1 MNKQKQHKKIE
12 TFRFFSSLALAVLL
26 TSIMWIVKFF
36 ETTLNFSFVE
46 YGVLPHTLSGLKGIL
61 FSPFIHGSFNHLF
74 SNSFPFLILTTL
86 LFNVYYKKR
95 FLLFFLLYFL
105 SGILLWTIGRNS
117 YHIGAS
123 GVIYALAA
131 FIFFAGILSKN
142 REHISIS
149 LIVIFL
155 YGGFIWGLFP
165 VKDTTISWEGHL
177 SGFIAGAFLSLFF
190 HHQPKI
196 DSSLIEEPKN
206 IDLIYAYDYKTP
218 YLISKYNF
226 FYTFIPKNTN
236 SEKYIINYET
246 NFYTNSSNAYNF
258 STFSSTP
265 IF

>member
-1 MNKQKQHKKIE
+1 MSIPKQHKKIE
-12 TFRFFSSLALAVLL
+12 KFRFFTSLAFAVLL
-26 TSIMWIVKFF
+26 TLIMWIVKFF
-36 ETTLNFSFVE
+36 EITLNLSFVE
-46 YGVLPHTLSGLKGIL
+46 YGVLPHTLSGLKGII
-61 FSPFIHGSFNHLF
+61 FSPFIHGSLKHLF
-74 SNSFPFLILTTL
+74 SNSFPFLILSTL

-123 GVIYALAA
+123 GVIYALAS

-142 REHISIS
+142 REHIAIS

-177 SGFIAGAFLSLFF
+177 SGFVAGAFLSLFF

-196 DSSLIEEPKN
+196 DSSDNKESKN
-206 IDLIYAYDYKTP
+206 IDLIYTYDYKTP
-218 YLISKYNF
+218 NLILKYEI
-226 FYTFIPKNTN
+226 FYTFIPKNNN
-236 SEKYIINYET
+236 SEKYLINYET
-246 NFYTNSSNAYNF
+246 NFYTNNTASYSF
-258 STFSSTP
+258 STFSTTSVL
-265 IF
+265 